1 MAATEYGSEALL
13 LRRTQTNASQM
24 EAEPVGAM
32 RAEIERAFSPLE
44 TSPLRRTTLTAAE
57 IAAKIEIEAPVSPQ
71 AQHDPVPDEAPQR
84 RPSAGPDT
92 PVAPR
97 ADISFAPKQPERRK
111 ADRRGMDALRDD
123 ALRTLISKV
132 EDKNFGGLRN
142 QVHWSRG
149 INRTRLVLILVAVL
163 AGGLAAFLA
172 TREYAPAAIPVAAPV
187 VTTEVVAEPR
197 TQILVAKEPIAVG
210 ERLTAGL
217 IAWED
222 WPASAVRAE
231 YITNEASPDALTD
244 MADSAARVQ
253 FFPGEPIRAQKL
265 AEAGQGF
272 LASMLE
278 SGMRGVSVSVGAESA
293 SGGFIVPGDRVDV
306 VLTRTG
312 TIGQVSDTI
321 LHNVRV
327 LAVNEQTAAGGT
339 VEAPASESPGPRPE
353 VFKTAIATLELDPNQ
368 AEVIINATTTG
379 TLSLV
384 LRPTMD
390 VAEAGTEEQRA
401 TNQAIRISSPFWA
414 K

>member
-149 INRTRLVLILVAVL
+149 INRTRVVLILVAVL

-187 VTTEVVAEPR
+187 VTTEVVARPPVFGTCLGTNMSTISWGPGR
-197 TQILVAKEPIAVG
+197 
-210 ERLTAGL
+210 
-217 IAWED
+217 WS
-222 WPASAVRAE
+222 SAMR
-231 YITNEASPDALTD
+231 
-244 MADSAARVQ
+244 
-253 FFPGEPIRAQKL
+253 IR
-265 AEAGQGF
+265 
-272 LASMLE
+272 
-278 SGMRGVSVSVGAESA
+278 R
-293 SGGFIVPGDRVDV
+293 
-306 VLTRTG
+306 
-312 TIGQVSDTI
+312 
-321 LHNVRV
+321 
-327 LAVNEQTAAGGT
+327 
-339 VEAPASESPGPRPE
+339 
-353 VFKTAIATLELDPNQ
+353 
-368 AEVIINATTTG
+368 
-379 TLSLV
+379 
-384 LRPTMD
+384 
-390 VAEAGTEEQRA
+390 
-401 TNQAIRISSPFWA
+401 
-414 K
+414 